1 MITFLFWNIK
11 KQPLENVVANLAWQ
25 HQVDVLLLAEC
36 NIPPSVMLET
46 LNQHESLYDYAP
58 DNHAASKIRV
68 FTRFPNELI
77 PHVGPNLNNRWT
89 IRQLQLS
96 PENNIL
102 LVVTHLPGRPQWEIK
117 DTGVAC
123 RNLAKAI
130 KAAEESVGHT
140 RTLLMGD
147 FNLNPF
153 DHEIISVDSLHAV
166 MSRDIAVK
174 ETRIVSGERYPFFY
188 NPMWGRLGDTSPGP
202 PGTYY
207 YDNGKAV
214 LYFWNTFDQVML
226 RPALLPVFE
235 PENLQ
240 VLETDGQQS
249 FLTSGRQPKPDKER
263 VSDHLPILCKLTL
276 DKEF

>member
-36 NIPPSVMLET
+36 KISSSEMLQT
-46 LNQHESLYDYAP
+46 LNQHESLYHYAP
-58 DNHAASKIRV
+58 DNQVASKIKV
-68 FTRFPNELI
+68 FTRFPAQLI
-77 PHVGPNLNNRWT
+77 EYVPPNVSERWT

-96 PENNIL
+96 AKDNIL
-102 LVVTHLPGRPQWEIK
+102 LAVTHLPDGRNSTKESRNWE
-117 DTGVAC
+117 C
-123 RNLAKAI
+123 SRLAEAI
-130 KAAEESVGHT
+130 TAAENWVGHA

-153 DHEIISVDSLHAV
+153 DGGIISARGLHAV
-166 MSRDIAVK
+166 MSHHIAAK
-174 ETRIVSGERYPFFY
+174 ESRIVSGERYPFFY

-207 YDNGKAV
+207 YSNAQHEV
-214 LYFWNTFDQVML
+214 YFWNTFDQVML
-226 RPALLPVFE
+226 RPALLPAFQ

-240 VLETDGQQS
+240 VLQTDGQQS
-249 FLTSGRQPKPDKER
+249 FLKSTQPIPDEER
-263 VSDHLPILCKLTL
+263 LSDHLPILCKLTL